1 MRWRRGGGSGA
12 RRRPVGSERGRVTA
26 GEGRGATTADV
37 AGRRVGAWLRALVA
51 ARPGASV
58 VRDAGS
64 RVGARLRALV
74 AAAVV
79 AGCGGAPAVVSPP
92 PPPGAPAEVAV
103 WFVVQPAA
111 LGAALDGFERRL
123 GDDPAGQLGP
133 AGVAWA
139 RARAALADRLGD
151 LAPAGG
157 ARDGWAAWGIDA
169 GAPVRLAVAAP
180 EGPALGRALVARL
193 QGRAMSRPAV
203 ALRARMVARVVDRRR
218 LVAGLDAV
226 AGRLGLAV
234 ERGEGW
240 RARDPETGA
249 RAALRVV
256 GDDAVLDVALPAGE
270 AAVDPTLPVEAPWPE
285 TPAAPIAA
293 GVRPAGVAA
302 LEAAL
307 GATAAM
313 AGVEARPAAAA
324 LPVLVAAAEVMA
336 ACTGR
341 WSAAAGLVEAVV
353 AAVDAPAGR
362 PRVIGEVRLTARGE
376 AAWAAARTTAPL
388 ASIAGLPAAGQA
400 AVDPAAFRAAGG
412 VGGDW
417 WDEATACAAGAAAPA
432 VAAGLWP
439 AFADRLPMPTPPG
452 GWPAPGRGFAAAI
465 TGAAAVDGAAVPALV
480 GVRAVAADAPT
491 VDTPLGPDA
500 DAVRPGLWASGGAVP
515 VVFGDVTTGG
525 RRAQVLAL
533 GRGGWSAIEPRL
545 GGGEAGGAL
554 LDAALDPAAL
564 AAALAEAGEPGA
576 GVAALA
582 ALGDRFGRWRLRAD
596 HAGRAVRFA
605 LEAGA
610 GDDAAT
616 PAGAPSELDRPPG
629 AQ

>member
-1 MRWRRGGGSGA
+1 MGSDAGRGAWARLVSGAVVGHGWIAARGRGAGAGLTAGIGGSGWIA
-12 RRRPVGSERGRVTA
+12 A
-26 GEGRGATTADV
+26 GF
-37 AGRRVGAWLRALVA
+37 VA
-51 ARPGASV
+51 AV
-58 VRDAGS
+58 
-64 RVGARLRALV
+64 LF
-74 AAAVV
+74 

-111 LGAALDGFERRL
+111 LGAGLDGFERRL

-157 ARDGWAAWGIDA
+157 ARDGWAAWGVDA

-193 QGRAMSRPAV
+193 QGRAVSRPAV
-203 ALRARMVARVVDRRR
+203 AVRARVVARVVDRAR

-226 AGRLGLAV
+226 AARLGLVVA
-234 ERGEGW
+234 RGEGW
-240 RARDPETGA
+240 RAHDPETGA
-249 RAALRVV
+249 RAALRWV
-256 GDDAVLDVALPAGE
+256 GDDAALDVALPA
-270 AAVDPTLPVEAPWPE
+270 APDAVFDPTLAVEAPWPE
-285 TPAAPIAA
+285 TPAAPLAV
-293 GVRPAGVAA
+293 GVRPAGLAA

-307 GATAAM
+307 GGSAAL
-313 AGVEARPAAAA
+313 ASVEARPAAAA

-362 PRVIGEVRLTARGE
+362 PRVIGEARLTARGE
-376 AAWAAARTTAPL
+376 AAWSAARGVAPL
-388 ASIAGLPAAGQA
+388 VSIAELPAAGQA
-400 AVDPAAFRAAGG
+400 AVDPAAFRAASGIGG
-412 VGGDW
+412 GW
-417 WDEATACAAGAAAPA
+417 WDEAAACAAGAAAPA
-432 VAAGLWP
+432 VAAGVWP

-480 GVRAVAADAPT
+480 GVRAVALDAPA
-491 VDTPLGPDA
+491 VEAPLGPEA
-500 DAVRPGLWASGGAVP
+500 EAVRPGLWASGGPVP
-515 VVFGDVTTGG
+515 VVFGDVTIDG
-525 RRAQVLAL
+525 RRVMVLAL
-533 GRGGWSAIEPRL
+533 GRGGWSTIEPRL
-545 GGGEAGGAL
+545 GGGERDGPL

-564 AAALAEAGEPGA
+564 AAALGAAGEPGA

-582 ALGDRFGRWRLRAD
+582 ALGERFGRWRLRAV
-596 HAGRAVRFA
+596 HAGSVVRFA

-610 GDDAAT
+610 EPGPTAPAA
-616 PAGAPSELDRPPG
+616 APSELDRPPA